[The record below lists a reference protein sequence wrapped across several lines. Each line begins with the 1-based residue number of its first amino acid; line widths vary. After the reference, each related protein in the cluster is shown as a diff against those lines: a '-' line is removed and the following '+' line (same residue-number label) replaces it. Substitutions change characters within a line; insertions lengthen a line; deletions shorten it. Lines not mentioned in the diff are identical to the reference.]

1 MADDAASPSAGAD
14 TRSAPREAPFRP
26 AEAAKWPVFVYTAG
40 GVILVVA
47 VRNVF
52 VSATV
57 VLGWAMASI
66 IAALLLSPLV
76 QLLDRVLPRALAII
90 LVFVGVA
97 AVGLGVRSAYVS
109 ELQDQVDYLAE
120 RVPDIAERIEQR
132 DDRVGEVARE
142 LALVDRV
149 TELTDQLQERVGT
162 PADALRDA
170 ALAVPS
176 YLVAFILTI
185 FFLVFGPRM
194 IKGAIT
200 RLPDDRS
207 RRVDTALRGAARAVQ
222 IQVGAA
228 IVLAALVGLAVW
240 IGGELIDA
248 PSPGLFALAAAGAS
262 FIPYVGIF
270 VGWLPVVVIAIGV
283 ASLWEVALIVLVATV
298 MQYLEATR
306 WRPMIDGRSLY
317 VGPAVIVISATL
329 GFTIYGF
336 GGLVVLAVSAVFAL
350 AVADQV
356 ATDDPDEISAGTG
369 EPDPIPTPI
378 DEYVEPDPEPE
389 PELEPEPEDAVVV

>member
-1 MADDAASPSAGAD
+1 MADDAVS
-14 TRSAPREAPFRP
+14 RP
-26 AEAAKWPVFVYTAG
+26 ADVASGSARHDAPSRPPDAATWPVFVYTAG

-57 VLGWAMASI
+57 VLGWAIASI
-66 IAALLLSPLV
+66 VAAVLLTPLV

-90 LVFVGVA
+90 LVFLGVA
-97 AVGLGVRSAYVS
+97 ALGLGVRSAYVT
-109 ELQDQVDYLAE
+109 ELQDQVNYLAE
-120 RVPDIAERIEQR
+120 RAPEIAERIEGR
-132 DDRVGEVARE
+132 EDRVGNAARE

-149 TELTDQLQERVGT
+149 TELTDQLQDRVGT

-185 FFLVFGPRM
+185 FFLVFGPKM
-194 IKGAIT
+194 IRGAMA
-200 RLPDDRS
+200 RLPDDRRS
-207 RRVDTALRGAARAVQ
+207 RLDTAARGAARAVQ
-222 IQVGAA
+222 IQVGAGIA
-228 IVLAALVGLAVW
+228 LAAAVGLVVW
-240 IGGELIDA
+240 IAGELIGA
-248 PSPGLFALAAAGAS
+248 PSPGLFALAAAAAS

-270 VGWLPVVVIAIGV
+270 IGWLPVVIIAVGV
-283 ASLWEVALIVLVATV
+283 ASVWEVALVVLVATG

-317 VGPAVIVISATL
+317 VGPAVLVISATL

-336 GGLVVLAVSAVFAL
+336 GGLVVLAVVAVFAL

-356 ATDDPDEISAGTG
+356 ATDDPDEISEGTG

-378 DEYVEPDPEPE
+378 DEYVEPDPESE
-389 PELEPEPEDAVVV
+389 TAGA